1 MHQRQ
6 KSKNR
11 IYKLRLKD
19 YENQSQIIMKDQ
31 RDFEQS
37 IKDITKKHDVNTNLI
52 DQELYKIE
60 NQVSQL
66 KFTKDNLNSYYESQ
80 LDQAHKEMLNFYNNL
95 DNCDEE
101 ELSNSGQLF
110 QDRNFFIKPTQVI
123 SQHLQNTKSNIT
135 NSAMYSQIID
145 KSDKQASKSN
155 FRLKITSNKVVKTE
169 RQMQT
174 DS

>member
-11 IYKLRLKD
+11 VYKRKLKD

-66 KFTKDNLNSYYESQ
+66 KFTKDNLNSYYES
-80 LDQAHKEMLNFYNNL
+80 
-95 DNCDEE
+95 
-101 ELSNSGQLF
+101 
-110 QDRNFFIKPTQVI
+110 
-123 SQHLQNTKSNIT
+123 
-135 NSAMYSQIID
+135 
-145 KSDKQASKSN
+145 
-155 FRLKITSNKVVKTE
+155 
-169 RQMQT
+169 
-174 DS
+174 